1 MKLFTWILL
10 IAVTCSVPRYARA
23 FDFAGADFSKA
34 DSIAALYPRHSLRD
48 LRALAGKLTR
58 PLSTDAEKFRA
69 IYTWV
74 CTNIAND
81 YALYLKNERHRGKYT
96 APEERKAWNRAFS
109 AHVFKKLLH
118 EHKTVCTGYA
128 YLVKEL
134 AFHAGIKCVI
144 VDGYGRTAQ
153 SNIRGEGIANHSW
166 NAVQLNNKW
175 YLCDAT
181 WSSGAVDAKTGRFVK
196 KFDAVYFLMDPALFI
211 RNHYPLDTAWTLLNK
226 KPTLHEFLNRPLI
239 YSSIFR
245 YNIRKM
251 LPETFDVTIPKG
263 SAVSFQWDVSPGKQ
277 PESVALQIKGNDSL
291 DMLYPE
297 VHHSADMLCIDHTFR
312 TKGTYVVH
320 ILIGGSYAC
329 TYSVHVQ

>member
-1 MKLFTWILL
+1 MKIFTWIVL
-10 IAVTCSVPRYARA
+10 ITVVGSVPLDARPS
-23 FDFAGADFSKA
+23 DFSDVNFSKA
-34 DSIAALYPRHSLRD
+34 DSIASLYPRHSLRD
-48 LRALAGKLTR
+48 LRSLADKLTR
-58 PLSTDAEKFRA
+58 PLSTDVEKFRA

-81 YALYLKNERHRGKYT
+81 YGLYLKNERQRSKYT
-96 APEERKAWNRAFS
+96 DPEARKKWNREFS
-109 AHVFKKLLH
+109 AHVFEKLLR

-134 AFHAGIKCVI
+134 AFHAGIKCII

-181 WSSGAVDAKTGRFVK
+181 WSSGAVDASTGRFVK
-196 KFDAVYFLMDPALFI
+196 KYDAIYFLLDPALFV
-211 RNHYPLDTAWTLLNK
+211 RNHYPIDSVWTLLSN

-239 YSSIFR
+239 YNNIFK
-245 YNIRKM
+245 YDIQKL
-251 LPETFDVTIPKG
+251 LPETFDITIPKAG
-263 SAVSFQWDVSPGKQ
+263 TVSFQWEADTDKQ
-277 PESVALQIKGNDSL
+277 PGTVALQIKGNNSL

-297 VHHSADMLCIDHTFR
+297 VHYDADILCVEHTFKIR
-312 TKGTYVVH
+312 GTYVLH
-320 ILIGGSYAC
+320 ILFNGSYAC
-329 TYSVHVQ
+329 TYTVHVE

>member
-1 MKLFTWILL
+1 MKIFVYIVL
-10 IAVTCSVPRYARA
+10 ITVTCSVPLYARVS
-23 FDFAGADFSKA
+23 DFADVDFSKA
-34 DSIAALYPRHSLRD
+34 DSIAARYPRHSLRD
-48 LRALAGKLTR
+48 LRALADKLTK
-58 PLSTDAEKFRA
+58 PLSTDVEKFRA

-81 YALYLKNERHRGKYT
+81 YGLYLKNERQREKYT
-96 APEERKAWNRAFS
+96 DPVARQAWNREFS
-109 AHVFKKLLH
+109 ARVFEKLLH

-166 NAVQLNNKW
+166 NAVQLNGKW

-196 KFDAVYFLMDPALFI
+196 KFDAIYFLMDPALFV
-211 RNHYPLDTAWTLLNK
+211 RNHYPIDPAWMLLFY
-226 KPTLHEFLNRPLI
+226 KPTLHEFLYRPLI
-239 YSSIFR
+239 YSNIFQ
-245 YNIRKM
+245 YNIQM
-251 LPETFDVTIPKG
+251 LLPETFDLSTSKSG
-263 SAVSFQWDVSPGKQ
+263 TVSFQWKVDHDKQ
-277 PESVALQIKGNDSL
+277 PETIALQIKGNDSL

-297 VHHSADMLCIDHTFR
+297 VHRDAGILRIDHTFR
-312 TKGTYVVH
+312 TKGTYTVH
-320 ILIGGSYAC
+320 ILFNGSYVC
-329 TYSVHVQ
+329 TYTVHVT